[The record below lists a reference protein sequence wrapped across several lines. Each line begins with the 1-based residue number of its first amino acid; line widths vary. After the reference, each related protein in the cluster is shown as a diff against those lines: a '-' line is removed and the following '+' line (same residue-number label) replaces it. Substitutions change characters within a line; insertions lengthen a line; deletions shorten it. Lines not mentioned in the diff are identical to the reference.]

1 MADQLVPAQRF
12 GAPLGLDNN
21 APPRTPLVGG
31 DPDEAG
37 ISITR
42 YAHAIWRYK
51 WLIIVLAVATAA
63 LGYVA
68 TRFMK
73 PKYEV
78 QATIWISRAAPTTE
92 ERSGPIRAE
101 ELLAPTSWVEL
112 FQSFTIIDS
121 VVQKQSLY
129 VVPARV
135 ADTTLFR
142 NVAIASRLAPND
154 YLLEVGETGHDYRL
168 VRARD
173 KVVLERGALGDSVG
187 RSIGLWWQPSA
198 TLFKPKQVVSF
209 RLTTPRQA
217 SMALLDRLQA
227 NLRPNSTFMNVS
239 LTGSDPTLAAA
250 TLNLWVKQF
259 VATAA
264 ELKRRNLTEFTK
276 ILSDQLQYA
285 GNQLRTAEVALET
298 FRVNTITL
306 PSESTPITPGLEETR
321 GPVFTNFFTRKIEY
335 DNARRDRNALE
346 QVLTGVAN
354 GQNSIESIASVPGVL
369 QAPGAEALNNS
380 LKDLLAKQAELRVAE
395 RIYTS
400 EHRTVKTLTQDI
412 AILREQTLP
421 KIATQLLEQ
430 LRQRES
436 DLNVRLEAE
445 SKEMRGI
452 PTRAIE
458 EMRLRREVA
467 TAENLYKTLQNRYE
481 EAKLAEASSV
491 PDVSVLDLAS
501 PPDRPSTDSKPK
513 VLALALAGGLGLG
526 LVVALLLD
534 RLDQRFR
541 YPEQVTDELHLTVLG
556 TVPSLSAG
564 RRQPSLEDAA
574 QVVEAFRAVRL
585 RFQHMARAG
594 QPIVCAITSTGT
606 ADGKSMVAANL
617 SLSFA
622 EAGYRTLLID
632 GDTRRGSLHEVFAA
646 DRRPGL
652 TDVLASTAKA
662 HEVLR
667 PTSHQQ
673 LSLMPSGTRSRR
685 SPELIAGA
693 GLLQLLAELR
703 DQFDAIIVDSPPL
716 GAGIDA
722 FALGAA
728 CGNALVVLRHGKT
741 NVRATALKLQVLER
755 LPIRIVGAL
764 LNEVRSTGDYQ
775 YYYADTTADETE
787 DLGLGGAQIAQ
798 VTMKR

>member
-1 MADQLVPAQRF
+1 MADQMVPAARF
-12 GAPLGLDNN
+12 GAPQGLDNN
-21 APPRTPLVGG
+21 APARAPLLVN
-31 DPDEAG
+31 DPDDGG
-37 ISITR
+37 ISLTR
-42 YAHAIWRYK
+42 CVHAIWRYK
-51 WLIIVLAVATAA
+51 WLIMALALLTAA

-68 TRFMK
+68 TRFMR
-73 PKYEV
+73 PAYEV

-101 ELLAPTSWVEL
+101 ELLAPASWVEL
-112 FQSFTIIDS
+112 FRSYTIVDS

-129 VVPARV
+129 LTPLQAT
-135 ADTTLFR
+135 DSTLFR
-142 NVAIASRLAPND
+142 GVTTAARLAPND
-154 YLLEVGETGHDYRL
+154 YVIEVSDTGHQYRI
-168 VRARD
+168 VRTRD
-173 KVVLERGALGDSVG
+173 KIVVERGELGDSVG
-187 RSIGLWWQPSA
+187 RSIGLRWQPSA
-198 TLFKPKQVVSF
+198 TSFRAKQEVAF

-217 SMALLDRLQA
+217 SIALLDKLQA
-227 NLRPNSTFMNVS
+227 NLRQNSMFMNVS
-239 LTGSDPTLAAA
+239 LTGNDPILAAA

-306 PSESTPITPGLEETR
+306 PSESVPIAPGLEETK

-346 QVLTGVAN
+346 QVLAGVAS
-354 GQNSIESIASVPGVL
+354 GQNKIESIASVPGIL
-369 QAPGAEALNNS
+369 QAPGAEALNNG

-395 RIYTS
+395 QIYTS
-400 EHRTVKTLTQDI
+400 EHRAVKTLTQNI
-412 AILREQTLP
+412 KTLREQTLP
-421 KIATQLLEQ
+421 KLATQLLEQ
-430 LRQRES
+430 FRQREA
-436 DLNVRLEAE
+436 DLNTRLEAE

-458 EMRLRREVA
+458 ELRLRREV
-467 TAENLYKTLQNRYE
+467 TSAENLYTTLQNRYE

-501 PPDRPSTDSKPK
+501 PPERPSTDSKPK
-513 VLALALAGGLGLG
+513 VLALAVATGLGLG

-541 YPEQVTDELHLTVLG
+541 YPEQVTDQLHLTVLG
-556 TVPSLSAG
+556 SVPSLSS
-564 RRQPSLEDAA
+564 RRREPSLEAAA

-594 QPIVCAITSTGT
+594 QPIICAITSTGT
-606 ADGKSMVAANL
+606 GDGKSMVAANL

-632 GDTRRGSLHEVFAA
+632 GDTRRGSLHEVFATT
-646 DRRPGL
+646 RRPGL
-652 TDVLASTAKA
+652 TDVLGSTATA
-662 HEVLR
+662 HAVLR

-673 LSLMPSGTRSRR
+673 LSLMPSGARNRR
-685 SPELIAGA
+685 NPELIAGA
-693 GLLQLLAELR
+693 GLVRLLAELR
-703 DQFDAIIVDSPPL
+703 ETFDAIIVDSPPL

-728 CGNALVVLRHGKT
+728 CGNALVVLRYGKT
-741 NVRATALKLQVLER
+741 NVRETALKLQVLER
-755 LPIRIVGAL
+755 LPIHVVGAL
-764 LNEVRSTGDYQ
+764 LNEVRSAGGYK
-775 YYYADTTADETE
+775 YYYADTAADETE
-787 DLGLGGAQIAQ
+787 DISDGVQIAQ
-798 VTMKR
+798 VTIKR